1 MESLPNFET
10 LTEKVQEQGKELSY
24 DNHPEQE
31 AQKIREHLAKLKS
44 KSIGQAFETD
54 EFEETRDDFSSE
66 KTDAIEKEIE
76 GKRKKLVNNPS
87 TFKPRNDL
95 N

>member
-1 MESLPNFET
+1 MESLSNFES
-10 LTEKVQEQGKELSY
+10 LAKKVHKQGKKISY

-31 AQKIREHLAKLKS
+31 AQKIREHLAKLQS
-44 KSIGQAFETD
+44 KSIEQAFKTD

-66 KTDAIEKEIE
+66 KTDAIEKEIQE
-76 GKRKKLVNNPS
+76 KRNKIVNNPS

>member
-1 MESLPNFET
+1 MESPISFEN
-10 LTEKVQEQGKELSY
+10 LAKKAQEQGKELSY

-31 AQKIREHLAKLKS
+31 AQKTREQLARLKS

-66 KTDAIEKEIE
+66 KTDEVEKQIQEE
-76 GKRKKLVNNPS
+76 QKKLVNNPS
-87 TFKPRNDL
+87 TFMPRSDL